1 MKLLLCAV
9 LLTLGWPASSQTTP
23 VKPAKP
29 PKPELVDFAP
39 DLAKVT
45 ADLKQ
50 KFESAPNTGTNFD
63 DNLAA
68 INALIVKHL
77 KDGNRE
83 QVARLYLLDAH
94 IYADGLTNTAR
105 AKAIWA
111 KVATDFPGTVAAQ
124 GAAISLTKLNQ
135 VDATVDLTIPEG
147 LEVGQR
153 FPNFSEKDLYGKPL
167 SVAAYRG
174 KVTLV
179 DFWATWCGPCKAEM
193 PNVIATYQKYHKS
206 GFDIIG
212 VSLDQEQKS
221 VLAYTQAAGMTWA
234 QYFDGAGW
242 GNKIAKQ
249 YGVQSIPMA
258 YLLDKHGVII
268 AKEVRGREL
277 GVAVEQALNK

>member
-1 MKLLLCAV
+1 MKQLLCAV
-9 LLTLGWPASSQTTP
+9 LLVAILPAYSQTP
-23 VKPAKP
+23 PAKP
-29 PKPELVDFAP
+29 AKPELVDFTA

-50 KFESAPNTGTNFD
+50 KFESSSTGITNFD
-63 DNLAA
+63 ENLTA

-111 KVATDFPGTVAAQ
+111 KVVNDFPRTVAAQ
-124 GAAISLTKLNQ
+124 GAALSLAKLNQ
-135 VDATVDLTIPEG
+135 TEATVDLSIPEG

-153 FPNFSEKDLYGKPL
+153 FPNFSEKDINGQPL

-174 KVTLV
+174 RVTLV

-193 PNVIATYQKYHKS
+193 PNVIATFQKYHKS

-221 VLAYTQAAGMTWA
+221 VAAYTQATGMTWA

-242 GNKIAKQ
+242 DNKIAKQ
-249 YGVQSIPMA
+249 YGVNSIPMA
-258 YLLDKHGVII
+258 YLLDRHGVII
-268 AKEVRGREL
+268 AKGIRGSKL
-277 GVAVEQALNK
+277 GLAVEKALNN